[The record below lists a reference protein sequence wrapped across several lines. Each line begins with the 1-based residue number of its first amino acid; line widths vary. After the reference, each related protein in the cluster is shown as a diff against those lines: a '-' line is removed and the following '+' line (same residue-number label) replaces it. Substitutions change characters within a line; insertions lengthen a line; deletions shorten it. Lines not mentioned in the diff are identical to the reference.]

1 VLLGDPGIG
10 KSTMLAAEQRRLTE
24 EGKEVISV
32 DLADIADVSDLTTQ
46 LFATDAWSRWR
57 DGSSQAILF
66 LDTLDEALLRI
77 PRLRRALLREL
88 RAVDSWRLQ
97 LRIACRGA
105 NWPATLSDDLASLW
119 TSPPTLRYLLPLRR
133 SDIELA
139 AAEAP
144 GVDRDA
150 FIAQV
155 LERGVVPLATS
166 PLTLGLLLR
175 TMAADGSLPAT
186 QIETYR
192 RGLRLLCEEPDRE
205 RAESPQ
211 TGDELSAGARMAVAE
226 PMAAAVLLSGATSVW
241 DGPDDGQSPPA
252 SIVRQALSG
261 GTEED
266 SSGAVPASVDVN
278 ETAVRETLRTAALA
292 GRSGTAELVSMPTS

>member
-1 VLLGDPGIG
+1 MTESTEPGSSAPRLYAPPGETVVFDSAGFVVAPGSMYPAQNPEVCTIAELFPVECLVLLGDSGIG
-10 KSTMLAAEQRRLTE
+10 KSTMPAAEQRRLTE

-119 TSPPTLRYLLPLRR
+119 TSPPHAPLPTPATALRHRACRRR
-133 SDIELA
+133 SS
-139 AAEAP
+139 
-144 GVDRDA
+144 G
-150 FIAQV
+150 
-155 LERGVVPLATS
+155 
-166 PLTLGLLLR
+166 
-175 TMAADGSLPAT
+175 
-186 QIETYR
+186 R
-192 RGLRLLCEEPDRE
+192 RP
-205 RAESPQ
+205 
-211 TGDELSAGARMAVAE
+211 
-226 PMAAAVLLSGATSVW
+226 
-241 DGPDDGQSPPA
+241 
-252 SIVRQALSG
+252 
-261 GTEED
+261 
-266 SSGAVPASVDVN
+266 
-278 ETAVRETLRTAALA
+278 
-292 GRSGTAELVSMPTS
+292 